1 MPALAVEDGYDY
13 ADSCIVIS
21 LSDQSVLNCIQGHR
35 FMSLQWIK
43 KLAAATCVLLVVLF
57 TNQMIPAGPQEQPE
71 SLPNPQLKEKAKP
84 APAADVEAKQ
94 RDVEAE
100 VNKMLEAYDLRPHPE
115 PAIPDDP
122 PPHEGAMVD
131 APEYVIEPPDLVL
144 VEVLEAL
151 PGRPISGERLVR
163 PDGTISLGFYGEV
176 HVRGLTIR
184 QAKVKIIKHLRR
196 FLSDELLGL
205 IDFREEN
212 LQPGPIPNLPEGD
225 PVQRDEE
232 PKPKPKPGKPR
243 TVPSGY
249 RVRSIG
255 RGTEEPSSA
264 RLIRPTDR
272 FRLMPVAR
280 QEEKKAEAVQ
290 KPVSIPLELG
300 GQITIKIEI
309 QPKGKEAEA
318 APAAQAQGA
327 IPGKPLPPDETNRV
341 FVDVTAL
348 NSKHYFVEGDV
359 GAPGQLPFT
368 GRETVLQALHFAS
381 GLIPSA
387 EPKDIH
393 LVRPAGGGKPS
404 RIYKVDLEAI
414 RDRGDVTANYQ
425 LFPGD
430 RLVVGRNDVVK
441 KTIELDRLAAPMQT
455 VFNSML
461 QESFMAR
468 SMQHLNPQDHDA
480 ILKDLVEF
488 WIQEMKRPEA
498 KLDEQTLRE
507 ALIKRLQIKPDKK

>member
-1 MPALAVEDGYDY
+1 
-13 ADSCIVIS
+13 
-21 LSDQSVLNCIQGHR
+21 
-35 FMSLQWIK
+35 MSRHWAK
-43 KLAAATCVLLVVLF
+43 KLAAATCVLFVVLV
-57 TNQMIPAGPQEQPE
+57 TSRMMPASPQEPAK
-71 SLPNPQLKEKAKP
+71 SLPSQQPKEKASLAPPADDQTKP
-84 APAADVEAKQ
+84 

-100 VNKMLEAYDLRPHPE
+100 VNKMLEVYDLRPHPE

-122 PPHEGAMVD
+122 PPHEGAMID
-131 APEYVIEPPDLVL
+131 APEYIIEPPDLVL

-196 FLSDELLGL
+196 FLSNELLGL
-205 IDFREEN
+205 IDYREEN

-225 PVQRDEE
+225 PAQRDEE
-232 PKPKPKPGKPR
+232 PKTKPKPDKPR

-255 RGTEEPSSA
+255 RGTEKPSTGRRSRA
-264 RLIRPTDR
+264 TERGRLLT
-272 FRLMPVAR
+272 VAR
-280 QEEKKAEAVQ
+280 QEEKKVEEAH
-290 KPVSIPLELG
+290 KPVRIPLDFG

-309 QPKGKEAEA
+309 QPKGKETEAEPGA
-318 APAAQAQGA
+318 QAPAA
-327 IPGKPLPPDETNRV
+327 IPGKPLPPDETDRV

-393 LVRPAGGGKPS
+393 LVRPARGGKPA
-404 RIYKVDLEAI
+404 RVYKVDLEAI
-414 RDRGDVTANYQ
+414 RDRGDLTANYQ
-425 LFPGD
+425 IFPGD

-441 KTIELDRLAAPMQT
+441 KTIEIDRLAAPMQT
-455 VFNSML
+455 VVNSML

-468 SMQHLNPQDHDA
+468 SMQFLNPQDHEA
-480 ILKDLVEF
+480 VLKDLVEF